1 MSTAPG
7 YRPRGHSLRTTA
19 AVLLTSLALAEAAVA
34 ALITVEVE
42 NRFRTIRGAEQER
55 RFREEYDTYLRNAEI
70 ARLHYAEPSRTNY
83 PTHWL
88 AANAQYDQRWIHD
101 PKRAVRL
108 SVGDTGR
115 DARCRWSIDGKEV
128 GDTSCQGARAE
139 IQLGE
144 RAVRVTVTRSDG
156 SQFRDEQVV
165 RLKDTLIVAIGDSYG
180 AGEGVPHV
188 LRRPP
193 MSRGN
198 RGRPAGWWDQ
208 RCHRSLFAGASL
220 AAANRAER
228 APTDSVTFLSYAC
241 SGATIDEG
249 LLGTYQ
255 GRETAGQVRE
265 TLAEHGIGLDALPPG
280 ERPFGGWHLP
290 PQVDQAAA
298 ALCPVA
304 RVDGAC
310 PTSPRRPDYVIL
322 STGGNEIGFGPAV
335 AKFAMGC
342 GPACLEELRGNLGK
356 RFAELSDGYDRLAVA
371 LNGLHPHAVIA
382 TAYPDPSRREDG
394 KTFCD
399 DPRFYVW
406 RPTFVPRELRTL
418 GFLLGVGIRSEQSGF
433 AHDHMLVPLNKTL
446 AEAARRHGW
455 RYADHIVGAS
465 RVKGYCAKG
474 KRWFVLYKEAV
485 LKQGVI
491 PGDVE
496 RDARGNIIYRDKG
509 GNIVPTGKGT
519 SRIGEIASGAMHPNV
534 FGQRSYAAAIQKSM

>member
-1 MSTAPG
+1 MRTRGTRMSTAPG

-34 ALITVEVE
+34 APITVEVE

-108 SVGDTGR
+108 SVDDTGR

-228 APTDSVTFLSYAC
+228 GRPIRSPFSATRAPAPLSTRAC
-241 SGATIDEG
+241 SEPT
-249 LLGTYQ
+249 
-255 GRETAGQVRE
+255 R
-265 TLAEHGIGLDALPPG
+265 
-280 ERPFGGWHLP
+280 
-290 PQVDQAAA
+290 
-298 ALCPVA
+298 VA
-304 RVDGAC
+304 RRRDKSARHSLSTALASTRCRQANAPSAAGTC
-310 PTSPRRPDYVIL
+310 RRRSTKPRRRCAR
-322 STGGNEIGFGPAV
+322 S
-335 AKFAMGC
+335 
-342 GPACLEELRGNLGK
+342 RGLT
-356 RFAELSDGYDRLAVA
+356 E
-371 LNGLHPHAVIA
+371 P
-382 TAYPDPSRREDG
+382 
-394 KTFCD
+394 
-399 DPRFYVW
+399 
-406 RPTFVPRELRTL
+406 
-418 GFLLGVGIRSEQSGF
+418 
-433 AHDHMLVPLNKTL
+433 
-446 AEAARRHGW
+446 ARR
-455 RYADHIVGAS
+455 V
-465 RVKGYCAKG
+465 RV
-474 KRWFVLYKEAV
+474 
-485 LKQGVI
+485 
-491 PGDVE
+491 
-496 RDARGNIIYRDKG
+496 
-509 GNIVPTGKGT
+509 VPTT
-519 SRIGEIASGAMHPNV
+519 
-534 FGQRSYAAAIQKSM
+534 